1 MANFKYNKEFIENMA
16 KEFME
21 LLITHHCADDTAIY
35 FNGERY
41 GSVYKIINDE
51 DTYKFVKQE
60 VTFHPIQITEY
71 TVKNNILSFSTEGH
85 LYDILN
91 YDSAPKW
98 FKDFCKKYDLYAEPA
113 TSWFYH
119 FCPDKG
125 EWEDWETDNYEVEEE
140 TYLVVGGN
148 NLNCLPYIKAV
159 AEFWFN
165 LSKAYG
171 DKGSCVLGAGFKFV
185 YNNKKYKLAACSPY
199 QGSLSWEHSKDLI
212 HKCLEHIGCTN
223 IRYDWG
229 NMD

>member
-21 LLITHHCADDTAIY
+21 LLIAHHCADDTAIY

-41 GSVYKIINDE
+41 GSVCKTIDDE

-91 YDSAPKW
+91 YDFAPKW

-125 EWEDWETDNYEVEEE
+125 EWEDWETDNYEIEEE
-140 TYLVVGGN
+140 T
-148 NLNCLPYIKAV
+148 
-159 AEFWFN
+159 
-165 LSKAYG
+165 
-171 DKGSCVLGAGFKFV
+171 
-185 YNNKKYKLAACSPY
+185 
-199 QGSLSWEHSKDLI
+199 
-212 HKCLEHIGCTN
+212 
-223 IRYDWG
+223 
-229 NMD
+229 

>member
-21 LLITHHCADDTAIY
+21 LLITHHCADDTTIY

-51 DTYKFVKQE
+51 DIYKFVKQE

-91 YDSAPKW
+91 YNCEPDW
-98 FKDFCKKYDLYAEPA
+98 LGDFCKKYDLYIEPA

-125 EWEDWETDNYEVEEE
+125 EWEDWETDDYEVEEE
-140 TYLVVGGN
+140 TYLYRGSCELN
-148 NLNCLPYIKAV
+148 NLPVIKAI
-159 AEFWFN
+159 ADFWFI
-165 LSKAYG
+165 LSRDYG
-171 DKGSCVLGAGFKFV
+171 DKGSCVLGAGFTFK
-185 YNNKKYKLAACSPY
+185 YEGKKYRLAACSPY
-199 QGSLSWEHSKDLI
+199 QGSLSWEHDKDLI
-212 HKCLEHIGCTN
+212 HECLELIGCTD
-223 IRYDWG
+223 IRYNWG